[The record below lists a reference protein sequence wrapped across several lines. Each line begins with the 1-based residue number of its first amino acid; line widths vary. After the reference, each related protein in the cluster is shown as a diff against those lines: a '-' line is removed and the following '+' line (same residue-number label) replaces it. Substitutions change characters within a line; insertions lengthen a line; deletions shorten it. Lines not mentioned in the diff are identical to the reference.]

1 MTSCLAAQDTIH
13 NVRHVHMNA
22 SLRLAMISVVA
33 LLAAC
38 GGGGTDTTGTQPTA
52 PPPAVSSMVTTV
64 TAPTYIAGSEELAA
78 FNRLNAERLRC
89 GFGALQ
95 QDSRLDLAALAHAD
109 WMLRNNVYS
118 HTESATYPNGFTG
131 INPWDRAMAAGYP
144 SSTVG
149 ELITF
154 GDTGSKVG
162 RGDRGVRELLA
173 VTYHAIGALRP
184 MKDVGISVRT
194 PADVGASTVIVP
206 TEFVT
211 GATGGLQLLASD
223 AVVSYPCEGTTDVD
237 TQHGWENPNPVPGRN
252 LQTEPLGHPVVIMVR
267 QGQTLV
273 LSSVSMQRV
282 SDGQSVTMRAPVTGA
297 ADPNGRLVN
306 DPHIGYAIPD
316 VPLQLNTAYRVIVR
330 GSNSGSFFER
340 VFVFSTGA

>member
-1 MTSCLAAQDTIH
+1 MNA
-13 NVRHVHMNA
+13 VRHLVMFA
-22 SLRLAMISVVA
+22 VVA
-33 LLAAC
+33 LIAAC
-38 GGGGTDTTGTQPTA
+38 GGGSSTDTATTPPTT
-52 PPPAVSSMVTTV
+52 PADAASSMVTTV
-64 TAPTYIAGSEELAA
+64 TPPTYASGSEELAA

-109 WMLRNNVYS
+109 WMLRNNVNS

-131 INPWDRAMAAGYP
+131 INPWDRAMAAGYS
-144 SSTVG
+144 SSTIG

-184 MKDVGISVRT
+184 MKDIGISVRA
-194 PADVGASTVIVP
+194 PADVGVSTILVP
-206 TEFVT
+206 TEIVT
-211 GATGGLQLLASD
+211 GAVDGMQLQASD
-223 AVVSYPCEGTTDVD
+223 AVVSYPCEGTKDVD
-237 TQHGWENPNPVPGRN
+237 TQHGWEDPNPVPGRN
-252 LQTEPLGHPVVIMVR
+252 LQTEPLGHPIVIMVR

-273 LSSVSMQRV
+273 LSAVTMQRV
-282 SDGQSVTMRAPVTGA
+282 SDGQAVPMRPPVTGA
-297 ADPNGRLVN
+297 ADPNGRLAN

-316 VPLQLNTAYRVIVR
+316 VPLLPYTAYRVTVR
-330 GSNSGSFFER
+330 GSNSGALFER